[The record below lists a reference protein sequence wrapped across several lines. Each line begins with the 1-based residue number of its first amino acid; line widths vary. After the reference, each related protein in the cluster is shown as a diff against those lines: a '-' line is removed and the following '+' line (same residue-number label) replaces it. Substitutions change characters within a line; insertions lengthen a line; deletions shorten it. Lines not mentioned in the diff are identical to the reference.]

1 MNPQRRYACM
11 SAAGAACLILPV
23 LAAAQSPELALPSF
37 ASLRQHASES
47 VDLTLGP
54 FPLHLV
60 AWLMDDH
67 DPDGAE
73 VKKTLQAVKSLQIRS
88 FRFDADFAYPQA
100 EIDAVRT
107 QLSRPGW
114 TRLVQVRKRGEKEN
128 VDIYLA
134 LQDHTIKGIT
144 ILACE
149 PREFTIL
156 NVVGS
161 VDLDQVARLR
171 RSFTHTDHDDGSAA
185 EHTP

>member
-1 MNPQRRYACM
+1 MHPHRRYACM
-11 SAAGAACLILPV
+11 SVAGAACLLLPG
-23 LAAAQSPELALPSF
+23 LAAAQSPELMLPSF
-37 ASLRQHASES
+37 ASLRQQASES

-60 AWLMDDH
+60 ARLMDDH
-67 DPDGAE
+67 DPDSAQ

-100 EIDAVRT
+100 EIDAIRA

-134 LQDHTIKGIT
+134 LEDHTIKGIT

-156 NVVGS
+156 SVVGS

-171 RSFTHTDHDDGSAA
+171 RTFAHADHGEEPAT
-185 EHTP
+185 EQTP